1 MNVDWE
7 RINSFIDEENEEER
21 DWLKD
26 MIGTL
31 ISNYEERLAE
41 LNEII
46 KKQDNEGL
54 ISLLHQMKG
63 ITANFGLEK
72 LRQITLSAE
81 SLAKGNNHNAS
92 VLEAQNLFTTWEVTK
107 AELKSKMGI

>member
-7 RINSFIDEENEEER
+7 RINSFIDEDNEEER
-21 DWLKD
+21 DWLKE

-31 ISNYEERLAE
+31 ISNYEERLTD

-46 KKQDNEGL
+46 KKQDKEGL

-81 SLAKGNNHNAS
+81 SLAKGNNVSAS
-92 VLEAQNLFTTWEVTK
+92 ILETQNLFKVWEETK
-107 AELKSKMGI
+107 SELKTKMGI

>member
-63 ITANFGLEK
+63 ITANRYSPSNPQSEFRLH
-72 LRQITLSAE
+72 LFS
-81 SLAKGNNHNAS
+81 
-92 VLEAQNLFTTWEVTK
+92 EAQSNTN
-107 AELKSKMGI
+107 